1 MIPSLPLRV
10 LTRTLRGLNNRRT
23 MPSLKRRPNAMTPK
37 ILVITLS
44 LLFAAMLYAQGNKS
58 VTITGNLIDNACAES
73 AKDLDTKAK
82 NHSTSCAL
90 MEKCQSS
97 GYAVYADHKLY
108 KLDDKGNDSAADL
121 LKNTKTTK
129 GVKVAVEGT
138 VEGDTI
144 HVTKLTEVTESVN

>member
-1 MIPSLPLRV
+1 M
-10 LTRTLRGLNNRRT
+10 NR
-23 MPSLKRRPNAMTPK
+23 K
-37 ILVITLS
+37 IIAITLS
-44 LLFAAMLYAQGNKS
+44 LLFAVMLYAQDKS

-82 NHSTSCAL
+82 NHPTSCAL
-90 MEKCQSS
+90 MDSCETS

-108 KLDDKGNDSAADL
+108 KLDEKGNSSAADL
-121 LKNTKTTK
+121 LKNTKTPK

-144 HVTKLTEVTESVN
+144 HVTKLTEVAAATN